1 MKDPMQDVK
10 DRLVLAALPDVA
22 FDGWSPKLLADAA
35 RRLGLDATLGE
46 RAFPAGPLAAVQH
59 FVDLADRR
67 LTADADRGEV
77 PANSITARIT
87 WLVRRRIEPWAEHR
101 EAISRAVSLLSLHP
115 GKASLAAWRTAD
127 LIWYLAGDETADF
140 SYYTKRASLAA
151 VYSATLLSWLAD
163 GSDGCAAS
171 WEFLDRRSK
180 NLAAVPKMIHTVKR
194 RAQLFGKPMESLL
207 AAARRQGAAARHFGI
222 RD

>member
-10 DRLVLAALPDVA
+10 DRLVLAALSEVA
-22 FDGWSPKLLADAA
+22 FEGWSPKLLADTA

-59 FVDLADRR
+59 FIDLADRR
-67 LTADADRGEV
+67 LTADAEGGEM
-77 PANSITARIT
+77 PANSIGARIT
-87 WLVRRRIEPWAEHR
+87 WLVRQRIEPWAEHR
-101 EAISRAVSLLSLHP
+101 EAVSRAVSLLSLHP

-127 LIWYLAGDETADF
+127 LIWYLAGDQTADF
-140 SYYTKRASLAA
+140 SYYSKRASLAA

-163 GSDGCAAS
+163 SSEGAAAS
-171 WEFLDRRSK
+171 WAFLDRRTK
-180 NLAAVPKMIHTVKR
+180 NLASVPKMIQAVKR
-194 RAQLFGKPMESLL
+194 RVQSFGKPMESLL